1 MAELA
6 LVRSW
11 STFRRSTVKTLSGF
25 SRAMEASSST
35 RLTRRCV
42 TAQCCGA
49 RDGADFSGVAR
60 ARLERHQNPDLSDA
74 HPASG
79 IRARIAGARLSL
91 STLAVCAGLRLLARQ
106 PGSWLRRTEDSA
118 RILYAL
124 PGSVRHIPFSGSERF
139 PSHRAADWR
148 RECEHD
154 RLPAP
159 ARNGCDPAR
168 WRLLGTDH
176 RTEYRACDLLSWN
189 YARLY
194 DLQRRSCYRTAG

>member
-91 STLAVCAGLRLLARQ
+91 STLAVCTGLRVPARQ
-106 PGSWLRRTEDSA
+106 PGSWLYDELRT
-118 RILYAL
+118 
-124 PGSVRHIPFSGSERF
+124 
-139 PSHRAADWR
+139 
-148 RECEHD
+148 
-154 RLPAP
+154 
-159 ARNGCDPAR
+159 
-168 WRLLGTDH
+168 LLGFFMLCQGAFGTFLFQDPS
-176 RTEYRACDLLSWN
+176 DS
-189 YARLY
+189 
-194 DLQRRSCYRTAG
+194 QVIGQQ